1 MTADR
6 RAAAT
11 AQHERAIAAISA
23 LFDRVEDLRS
33 ARERFGGI
41 EPLAPDDDPIRDG
54 EALIGLAEQLA
65 TALGKVREAADAAAE
80 YRTRSELA
88 NDLGTRTTAL
98 FPRPARQR
106 KPARPA
112 PAPLDA
118 SHLVVDEGR
127 EGS

>member
-23 LFDRVEDLRS
+23 LFDRVENLRA
-33 ARERFGGI
+33 ARERFAGI

-65 TALGKVREAADAAAE
+65 AALGKVREAADAAAE

-88 NDLGTRTTAL
+88 SDLGTRTAAL

-106 KPARPA
+106 KPAQPA

-118 SHLVVDEGR
+118 THLVVDEER